1 MGKTAEITISVHL
14 HSGEP
19 IVFKQD
25 LTEDRERNSGTR
37 IEQSMNSNFFGVEMD
52 GKLILIPI
60 SSIKKVEISPAPE
73 AVISHVIKGARS
85 A

>member
-1 MGKTAEITISVHL
+1 MEKTAEITISVHL
-14 HSGEP
+14 QSGEP

-25 LTEDRERNSGTR
+25 LTEDKERNSGTK

-52 GKLILIPI
+52 GKLILIPT
-60 SSIKKVEISPAPE
+60 SSIQKVEISPAPK
-73 AVISHVIKGARS
+73 AMISHVIKGARS